1 MYDPVDAP
9 RDPDRPIPPRSLAPP
24 ERYGKPVDLHRVAL
38 TYWRARY
45 WLLFTA
51 AFGIALGVVVAKLLV
66 PHTYTASTQLVW
78 EPDNGGQPRLEP
90 DVRELRTLVDSLKIQ
105 ANLAEIRRRR
115 SMPKTL
121 DQIAAQL
128 DIHFDLD
135 SNLVE
140 VFAHESTAEGAA
152 DLANTTVDVFL
163 ERERTLE
170 RTRREEQVHSLDADS
185 GSARHDLTTARTAYD
200 QFRTENGIA
209 DLSVETQQAIE
220 SAATLTAQAEI
231 ERARMRAA
239 RSAAAQHRANPGTPL
254 VIVDEQASHRL
265 TEARA
270 ELARLR
276 AQLSDQ
282 HPQVQA
288 AQAQVRS
295 LEEAL
300 RARQAAAVA
309 ATPSPAPN
317 TPNQPRP
324 APNTE
329 DNAVDQTSTIE
340 RLAANARQRVQALSA
355 VEGRASELLAAV
367 RVHEARVSDIEQARA
382 RAQDAAR
389 TPSPGFRVVS
399 PAWRPENPSRS
410 YRKIAAI
417 AIPSF
422 VFFVVVLGIAIF
434 AVGRMRVFTATEV
447 AYWGRAPVIGS
458 STWPHDGQSVK
469 VLVEE
474 LDDFAPRARG
484 TTLIV
489 GATASEDAV
498 AQEIAQRLQ
507 VYAVA
512 VVDPN
517 NEAVVTPQY
526 ATRTR
531 SQPPA
536 SATSRQTIIN
546 TPPPP
551 AGPGS
556 GIVPTRQPANI
567 VPSFSGYQ
575 VAELSDMPR
584 SEPPREPHVIE
595 LWKGDLAGPQLR
607 RQARLADRVVVV
619 LTSGSMTFAELH
631 ALQTQIGRETGVGYL
646 VVGMPP
652 YLSKLEDRIGPV
664 DEFWRQRRQ

>member
-9 RDPDRPIPPRSLAPP
+9 RDPDRPIPPKREA
-24 ERYGKPVDLHRVAL
+24 EGVRFGRPVDLQRVAL

-51 AFGIALGVVVAKLLV
+51 AFGIAAGVAVAKFLV
-66 PHTYTASTQLVW
+66 PHTYTASTQIVW
-78 EPDNGGQPRLEP
+78 EPETAGQPHLDP

-105 ANLAEIRRRR
+105 TNLAEIRRRR
-115 SMPKTL
+115 AMPKTL

-128 DIHFDLD
+128 DVHFDLD

-140 VFAHESTAEGAA
+140 VFAHEGTAEGAA

-163 ERERTLE
+163 DRERTLE
-170 RTRREEQVHSLDADS
+170 RTRREEQVHSLDADVAA
-185 GSARHDLTTARTAYD
+185 ARRELAAARGAYD
-200 QFRTENGIA
+200 QFRRENGIA

-231 ERARMRAA
+231 ERARQRAA
-239 RSAAAQHRANPGTPL
+239 RTAAANRRTNPGASPA
-254 VIVDEQASHRL
+254 VADPQAAQRL
-265 TEARA
+265 AEARA

-276 AQLSDQ
+276 AQLSDA

-288 AQAQVRS
+288 AQAQVYS

-300 RARQAAAVA
+300 ARANRTVTPAPTP
-309 ATPSPAPN
+309 TPSPRPN
-317 TPNQPRP
+317 P
-324 APNTE
+324 APAGN
-329 DNAVDQTSTIE
+329 DNAVDTSSTIE
-340 RLAANARQRVQALSA
+340 RLAASARERVQALSA
-355 VEGRASELLAAV
+355 VEGRASELLADV
-367 RVHEARVSDIEQARA
+367 RIHEARVSDLEQARA

-389 TPSPGFRVVS
+389 SPTSGFRVVS

-410 YRKIAAI
+410 YRKVAAI
-417 AIPSF
+417 AIPVVIF
-422 VFFVVVLGIAIF
+422 LIVVLGIGVMS
-434 AVGRMRVFTATEV
+434 VGRLRVYTANEV
-447 AYWGRAPVIGS
+447 AYWGRAPVIGC
-458 STWPHDGQSVK
+458 STWPHEGQSVK

-489 GATASEDAV
+489 GATTAEDPV
-498 AQEIAQRLQ
+498 AQEIAERLQ

-517 NEAVVTPQY
+517 SQAVVTPQY
-526 ATRTR
+526 ETRPR
-531 SQPPA
+531 SRPPA
-536 SATSRQTIIN
+536 SGRATIIN

-551 AGPGS
+551 APTSG
-556 GIVPTRQPANI
+556 GIVPTRSRPDI
-567 VPSFSGYQ
+567 VPSFGGYQ
-575 VAELSDMPR
+575 VAELSEVQ
-584 SEPPREPHVIE
+584 SKEATREPHVIE

-631 ALQTQIGRETGVGYL
+631 ALQTQIGRETGVGFL
-646 VVGMPP
+646 VVSIPP
-652 YLSKLEDRIGPV
+652 YLSKLEDRVGPV